1 MPKPDKV
8 LRARPI
14 SEAQVAVSKLKRVL
28 LFHPKPICEELDP
41 QMCVCRKGER
51 KGGKKTKVMTQCDG
65 CLEWYHNDCAKIP
78 DEFDAKN
85 NDWMCEYCL
94 DTPDREGYQRWKA
107 GRKKPKKRHYKDT
120 PKAQG
125 AKLGGPEL
133 VQFSAPRAWD
143 EKVQEIKERSR
154 RNSIKKR
161 KLQEAVEVMID
172 TGGHH
177 LVDAEGMAG
186 LEARPVDDALID
198 EMVVSGRVAIES
210 SEDD

>member
-14 SEAQVAVSKLKRVL
+14 SEAQAAVSKLKRVL
-28 LFHPKPICEELDP
+28 LFHPRPICEQLEA
-41 QMCVCRKGER
+41 QMCVYRKGER
-51 KGGKKTKVMTQCDG
+51 KGGKKTKVMTQCD
-65 CLEWYHNDCAKIP
+65 CCYEWYHNDCANIP
-78 DEFDAKN
+78 DDFDAEN
-85 NDWMCEYCL
+85 NEWKCEYCL
-94 DTPDREGYQRWKA
+94 ESPDREGYQMEV
-107 GRKKPKKRHYKDT
+107 GQKKPKKRHFKDV
-120 PKAQG
+120 PKQG
-125 AKLGGPEL
+125 ATLGGPAL
-133 VQFSAPRAWD
+133 AQFSAPHVWD
-143 EKVQEIKERSR
+143 GKVEEIKERSR

-198 EMVVSGRVAIES
+198 
-210 SEDD
+210 